1 MDKIWRYDEEVGY
14 FVSVDK
20 IFDMWEMVNYIG
32 IGDEVLCVIG
42 GNFNIKFKRM
52 QNRMEFSY
60 PLSQLCR
67 FT

>member
-1 MDKIWRYDEEVGY
+1 
-14 FVSVDK
+14 
-20 IFDMWEMVNYIG
+20 MWEMVNYIG